1 MINQLSIRAV
11 LLFEIDFIS
20 KIFHAMFD
28 PTLVT
33 RSIWNVLKQ
42 SRFFMIS
49 EQQLDLIDLMERF
62 KRLDRY
68 EKLVD
73 DLLERLKK
81 IESNMDKI
89 GGMENRQSNLIQDIS
104 INLKSLE
111 SVVPPPPPPPPLPR
125 IDFKFTST
133 PNPVFLARPKSS
145 TTSSPPSESF
155 KADRE
160 AGTLDERN
168 QREKDESFVRNKKQ
182 R

>member
-1 MINQLSIRAV
+1 M
-11 LLFEIDFIS
+11 
-20 KIFHAMFD
+20 
-28 PTLVT
+28 
-33 RSIWNVLKQ
+33 
-42 SRFFMIS
+42 
-49 EQQLDLIDLMERF
+49 DLIDLMERF